1 MRPMNETAGPWT
13 PLHHAARAGD
23 AAMVRLLLENG
34 ADLEARDPG
43 GTTALHYAAYW
54 GHPEVAQVL
63 LAAGADPNALDRAGY
78 TPLAWARERDHR
90 HEVPGATVAVLELV
104 SALAGTSQ

>member
-1 MRPMNETAGPWT
+1 MNETAGPWT

-34 ADLEARDPG
+34 AEVSARCGLGETP
-43 GTTALHYAAYW
+43 LHHAAYW
-54 GHPEVAQVL
+54 GHPEVAQEL
-63 LAAGADPNALDRAGY
+63 LAAGADPNALDGAGY
-78 TPLAWARERDHR
+78 TPLAWARERDHK